1 MDMDQLKQRL
11 SRAFWFAL
19 AVLFLVESWLWDNV
33 KLALVWLAHKSG
45 LKDLEPRAR
54 AFIGGLSPVATVGV
68 FALPALAILPL
79 KLMAVAAIAHG
90 HLLTGLAVILGA
102 KTLALG
108 VTSFLFDASR
118 EKLMQLAWFV
128 HVYQMVLRVSAWAHG
143 LVDPVRRRLRE
154 ARAYLAARF
163 SAALGEGRSEFL
175 RRVSLLRALVRR
187 RGAS

>member
-1 MDMDQLKQRL
+1 MESIKQRL
-11 SRAFWFAL
+11 SRAFWFTL

-33 KLALVWLAHKSG
+33 KVALLWLAHETG

-54 AFIGGLSPVATVGV
+54 AFIAGLSPVATLAV

-79 KLMAVAAIAHG
+79 KLLAVAIMAHG
-90 HLLTGLAVILGA
+90 HVLTGLAVILGA
-102 KTLALG
+102 KTLGLG

-118 EKLMQLAWFV
+118 EKLLQLAWFAR
-128 HVYQMVLRVSAWAHG
+128 VYETVLRISAWAHR

-163 SAALGEGRSEFL
+163 AAALGEGRSEFL
-175 RRVSLLRALVRR
+175 RRAALLRALVRR

>member
-1 MDMDQLKQRL
+1 MDDLKQRL

-33 KLALVWLAHKSG
+33 KLALVWLAHASG

-54 AFIGGLSPVATVGV
+54 AFIAGLSPLATLAV
-68 FALPALAILPL
+68 FTVPAIAIFPL
-79 KLMAVAAIAHG
+79 KLMALAAIAHG
-90 HLLTGLAVILGA
+90 HVLAGLCVIFAA

-118 EKLMQLAWFV
+118 EKLMQLAWFAQL
-128 HVYQMVLRVSAWAHG
+128 YALVLRVNAWAHG

-154 ARAYLAARF
+154 ARAYVSARLAV
-163 SAALGEGRSEFL
+163 ALGEGRSQFF
-175 RRVSLLRALVRR
+175 RRVALLRAMVKR

>member
-1 MDMDQLKQRL
+1 MDQLKQRL

-19 AVLFLVESWLWDNV
+19 AVLFLFESWLWDNV
-33 KLALVWLAHKSG
+33 KLALVWLAHASG
-45 LKDLEPRAR
+45 LKDLEPRLR
-54 AFIGGLSPVATVGV
+54 AFVAGLSPVATLAV

-90 HLLTGLAVILGA
+90 HVLTGLGVIFAA

-118 EKLMQLAWFV
+118 EKLLQLAWFAR
-128 HVYQMVLRVSAWAHG
+128 VYALVLRVNAWAHA

-154 ARAYLAARF
+154 ARAFVSARLA
-163 SAALGEGRSEFL
+163 AALGEGRSQFF
-175 RRVSLLRALVRR
+175 RRVALLRAMVRR